1 VSLLSRSLF
10 ALILTPVL
18 VGTGIAE
25 TPSVKTEMSQT
36 KVEMTLASKALYNE
50 AAYIPS
56 QCYTKTQDDHGNVY
70 NPCYTCHVES
80 KQPNFINDHDLQT
93 AYDFPEYATRNRWTN
108 LFEDRSDKVAAI
120 SDSEI
125 PTYVRESNYRD
136 NNGNIILSETLREVP
151 ADWDYNGDGKWS
163 GFVPDCHF
171 DFDEAG
177 FDRTPSGGY
186 SGWRTFSYTPFPG
199 TFWPTNGS
207 TDDVLIRLPDI
218 FQQDEQGNHSLDI
231 YRVNLAIV
239 EALIK
244 GNDVSIDPVSEPD
257 FGVDLNRDGSIQ
269 GIVDRVVFD
278 WAPLKERHMHYVG
291 AARLA
296 QQEGKVHL
304 AAGLYP
310 EGTEFLHS
318 VRYIDFDDKGNTILA
333 ARMKELRYARK
344 TSWFTYSTLSEM
356 AFDEVRENDTWP
368 ERLRQL
374 IGNMEV
380 GVFNDQGWVYQ
391 GFIEAANGSL
401 RPQTYE
407 ETAFCIGCHS
417 GIGATSDGTFAFPRK
432 MTASAFRKG
441 WYHWSEKG
449 LKGTPEPVRN
459 DGLGEY
465 ALYLSENGAADEL
478 RENFE
483 AIDKFFTPEGHIK
496 PGMLEALRNDITVLI
511 HPSRERA
518 LQLNKA
524 YRTIVKEQS
533 FHKGRDTTVT
543 PAVNVHRE
551 VAQGQATGVTKVVR

>member
-1 VSLLSRSLF
+1 MSLLSRSLF
-10 ALILTPVL
+10 ALILTSVL

-25 TPSVKTEMSQT
+25 TPSVKTEMNQT
-36 KVEMTLASKALYNE
+36 KVEMTLVSKALYNE

-56 QCYTKTQDDHGNVY
+56 QCYTKTQDDHGNIH

-125 PTYVRESNYRD
+125 LTYVRESNYRD

-171 DFDEAG
+171 NFDEAG

-218 FQQDEQGNHSLDI
+218 FQQDEQGNHSLDV

-278 WAPLKERHMHYVG
+278 WAPLKERHMYYVG

-296 QQEGKVHL
+296 QQERKVHL

-318 VRYIDFDDKGNTILA
+318 VRYIDFDDNGNVILA

-344 TSWFTYSTLSEM
+344 SAWFNYSTLREM
-356 AFDEVRENDTWP
+356 ALGEMRENVTWP

-374 IGNMEV
+374 TGNMEV

-407 ETAFCIGCHS
+407 ETVFCIGCHS
-417 GIGATSDGTFAFPRK
+417 GLGATSDGTFAFPRK

-449 LKGTPEPVRN
+449 LQGTPEPVRN

-465 ALYLSENGAADEL
+465 ALYLAENGAADEL

-483 AIDKFFTPEGHIK
+483 AIDRFFTSEGHIK

-533 FHKGRDTTVT
+533 FHKGRDATVT